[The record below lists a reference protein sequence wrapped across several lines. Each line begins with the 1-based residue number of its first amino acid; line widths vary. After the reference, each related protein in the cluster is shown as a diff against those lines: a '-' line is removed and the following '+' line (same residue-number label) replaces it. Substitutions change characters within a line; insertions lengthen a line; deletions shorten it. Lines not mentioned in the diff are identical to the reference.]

1 MRMDSDAMLM
11 AEVMSLCRSIVKVSL
26 PSTTTSAQGWMLLKR
41 AYPTQRDLDR
51 ARTLSRE
58 LVGQHLRQVSCEGS
72 PTVLRS
78 GRVCTAVEVALLP
91 TASSCYERADFCARV
106 KTGSSRASC
115 RLSSALHNGLVN
127 SKHVSLWLARACACR
142 APAQSLSEPVTQALS
157 GRGSAKKYETP
168 CRKRCAFTC
177 DDSRASVESVAQSP
191 QQVDLCL
198 GLGMHNTR
206 RRQPR
211 AWRCSDGRQRT

>member
-1 MRMDSDAMLM
+1 MGGSSSSLSSRASLGSTSTMRMDSDAMLM

-58 LVGQHLRQVSCEGS
+58 LVGQHTRQVSCEGS

-91 TASSCYERADFCARV
+91 TARFDRADFCQIPKMILPDDASSSRV
-106 KTGSSRASC
+106 KTGSSCASC
-115 RLSSALHNGLVN
+115 RLSSALHYGLVN
-127 SKHVSLWLARACACR
+127 SKHVSLWLARAYA
-142 APAQSLSEPVTQALS
+142 
-157 GRGSAKKYETP
+157 
-168 CRKRCAFTC
+168 
-177 DDSRASVESVAQSP
+177 
-191 QQVDLCL
+191 
-198 GLGMHNTR
+198 
-206 RRQPR
+206 
-211 AWRCSDGRQRT
+211 